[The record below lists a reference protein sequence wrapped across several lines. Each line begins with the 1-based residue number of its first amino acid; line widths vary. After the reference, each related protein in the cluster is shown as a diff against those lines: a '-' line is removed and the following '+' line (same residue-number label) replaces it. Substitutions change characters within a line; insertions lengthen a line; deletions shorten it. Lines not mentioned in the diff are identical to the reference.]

1 MGRNRRS
8 SGRPSVVPMRCGRRL
23 SITTAPVR
31 ASTITTSNWLSTA
44 AVWRKLSMV
53 ISKCTIAC
61 LLPSA
66 ILLVNSGSCGQ
77 GQLEAGEVAGACPVQ
92 RVAVPPVV
100 QADQVERDGRV
111 HVLQVH
117 LLQSTVTGVSH
128 VGDGDG
134 LVDGAF
140 DPGAQRVLCLPVLG
154 FLLGA
159 GVVKGLLDLAGPE
172 GELASAAAGGG
183 ALVADRAGL
192 AERGGELHHD
202 RLGAALGAGAPGGAG
217 MALRAAH
224 LLGVPVD
231 VERGAVKAS
240 TGAGLR

>member
-31 ASTITTSNWLSTA
+31 AATITTSNWLSTA

-53 ISKCTIAC
+53 ISKCTIAW

-92 RVAVPPVV
+92 RVAVPPGV
-100 QADQVERDGRV
+100 QADQVEGHGRV
-111 HVLQVH
+111 HVFQVN
-117 LLQSTVTGVSH
+117 LLQAAIAGVSH

-134 LVDGAF
+134 LADGAF
-140 DPGAQRVLCLPVLG
+140 DPGAQHVLCLEGVG
-154 FLLGA
+154 GLLGA
-159 GVVKGLLDLAGPE
+159 GVVEGLLDLAGPQ
-172 GELASAAAGGG
+172 GELAAAAAGGG
-183 ALVADRAGL
+183 ALVTDRAGL
-192 AERGGELHHD
+192 ADLSGELHHD
-202 RLGAALGAGAPGGAG
+202 RLGAALGAGAPRGAG
-217 MALRAAH
+217 LALRAAH

-231 VERGAVKAS
+231 AKRGAVE
-240 TGAGLR
+240 AGT